1 MQTIRTSQQAVAEDI
16 FFGQAAIIWA
26 RWFLILAGVV
36 LVLWNSTEANQLV
49 IAILPIL
56 ALMAMNFYL
65 HGRYLIQRPANQA
78 LLGMTS
84 LLDLGIVSAI
94 ILLWQ
99 PRGLTNP
106 FFTFY
111 YPVVLA
117 VAFVFPRRI
126 TIYYTLLTLV
136 AYTVACSVTD
146 PSLLY
151 QVAWQ
156 KVLLQRLITMAAMGG
171 LGTYYWRV
179 QRDRRS
185 AAMKGPE

>member
-1 MQTIRTSQQAVAEDI
+1 MQTVRSPQQAVVEDI

-65 HGRYLIQRPANQA
+65 HGRYLIQQPANQA
-78 LLGMTS
+78 LLGLTS

-99 PRGLTNP
+99 PGGLANP

-117 VAFVFPRRI
+117 VGFVFPRRI

-136 AYTVACSVTD
+136 VYAVACLVTD
-146 PSLLY
+146 PSLLHP
-151 QVAWQ
+151 VVWQ

>member
-1 MQTIRTSQQAVAEDI
+1 MQALRTPQQAVAEDI

-36 LVLWNSTEANQLV
+36 LVLWNSTESNQLV

-56 ALMAMNFYL
+56 ALTAMNFYL
-65 HGRYLIQRPANQA
+65 HGRYLVQRPANQA

-84 LLDLGIVSAI
+84 LLDLGIITAI

-99 PRGLTNP
+99 PRGLVNA

-117 VAFVFPRRI
+117 TAFVFPRRV
-126 TIYYTLLTLV
+126 TIFYTLLTLI
-136 AYTVACSVTD
+136 AYTVACVFTD
-146 PSLLY
+146 PSLLSH
-151 QVAWQ
+151 VGWQ
-156 KVLLQRLITMAAMGG
+156 KVLLERLITIAAMGG
-171 LGTYYWRV
+171 LGTYYWRI
-179 QRDRRS
+179 QRERRS
-185 AAMKGPE
+185 VAMKGQE